1 MKTKQ
6 LHHWRI
12 VASSLSVL
20 TGKASFV
27 DCLIST
33 HVRGVKLVTVEVE
46 GVTQR
51 DCSGTIS
58 GARRSICKLTISIS
72 GCSIVVGAGY
82 IGVVCIYNINQTRR
96 YNEVREFLSTVPIE
110 DDVSTIIC
118 LGAMDNTDDDCGI
131 QRAEDDR

>member
-96 YNEVREFLSTVPIE
+96 YNEERW
-110 DDVSTIIC
+110 IIRMIVEYNGPKMTGDK
-118 LGAMDNTDDDCGI
+118 LAPRQYMTSL
-131 QRAEDDR
+131 RLALA